1 MTVANTTAD
10 IGKELENSVKQGCH
24 AGNTS
29 LQVHPHPNPKNIAY
43 YEDAVLERK

>member
-10 IGKELENSVKQGCH
+10 IGKEVGKSVKQGCH
-24 AGNTS
+24 PGSTS

-43 YEDAVLERK
+43 YEDAVLETK